1 MYLNHPDRHLQLP
14 HPKTPK
20 PHNIVSVKLKINY
33 KLIIKNRDRQMP
45 GEKKQQAERVVI
57 PEKGDK
63 KIDEARS
70 K

>member
-1 MYLNHPDRHLQLP
+1 
-14 HPKTPK
+14 
-20 PHNIVSVKLKINY
+20 
-33 KLIIKNRDRQMP
+33 MP

-70 K
+70 KWT